1 MPYVPGHEGAGI
13 VEEVGSQ
20 VTGLKPGDHV
30 VGIFLASCGEC
41 RWCSTGH
48 QNLCDLGQY
57 HRLGSLPDGTYRF
70 HLGGQD
76 IGGSCS
82 LGTFSDYSVAH
93 EHSLVKID
101 DSIPLE
107 PACLIGCGVPTGWGS
122 AVVAADVKPGET
134 VVIYGV
140 GGVGMNAV
148 QGARL
153 AGARHV
159 VAVDPA
165 PFKREKAPDFGATH
179 VAASAEEARDI
190 VFHLTNGVWAD
201 KSIITVGVNNEEVVA
216 NAFDIIRKEG
226 TMVVTAVG
234 AGPIR
239 LNLGNL
245 GYWQKTIKGVLG
257 GNLNLR
263 WDVHRLLGLYRT
275 GDLKLDELVTTR
287 YRLEDIPQGY
297 QDMLDG
303 KNIRGIVVH

>member
-1 MPYVPGHEGAGI
+1 
-13 VEEVGSQ
+13 
-20 VTGLKPGDHV
+20 
-30 VGIFLASCGEC
+30 
-41 RWCSTGH
+41 
-48 QNLCDLGQY
+48 
-57 HRLGSLPDGTYRF
+57 LGSLPDRTYRF
-70 HLGGQD
+70 HAGDQEV
-76 IGGSCS
+76 GGSCS

-93 EHSLVKID
+93 ENSLVKID
-101 DSIPLE
+101 DDIPLE
-107 PACLIGCGVPTGWGS
+107 SACLLGCGVPTGWGS

-134 VVIYGV
+134 IVIYGV

-159 VAVDPA
+159 IAVDPA
-165 PFKREKAPDFGATH
+165 PFKRERAPEFGATH

-190 VFHLTNGVWAD
+190 VFRLTDGVWAD
-201 KSIITVGVNNEEVVA
+201 KSIVTVGVNDEEVVT

-263 WDVHRLLGLYRT
+263 WDVHRLISLYRT

-287 YRLEDIPQGY
+287 YRLEEIPQGY